1 MKTNNYFQLIGI
13 VFFFSVIH
21 GCDTFDVGVKIIN
34 TSDNLLYYKWM
45 SDSSYNQLFKEIIDQ
60 KESFNED
67 SIILNRYFIVV
78 RPKIDTIEEGIP
90 GTWEE
95 YFAKPNRKI
104 WVFIIPD
111 SLMSQHV
118 GKLTSIQYQIKRKF
132 FDKTYLLEHNGII
145 DLSD

>member
-1 MKTNNYFQLIGI
+1 
-13 VFFFSVIH
+13 
-21 GCDTFDVGVKIIN
+21 
-34 TSDNLLYYKWM
+34 M
-45 SDSSYNQLFKEIIDQ
+45 SDSSYNLLFKRINAQ
-60 KESFNED
+60 MESARED
-67 SIILNRYFIVV
+67 SIILNRYFISV
-78 RPKIDTIEEGIP
+78 RPKIDTIEEAIP

-95 YFAKPNRKI
+95 YFANPNRKI

-118 GKLTSIQYQIKRKF
+118 GEITSIQYQIKRKF